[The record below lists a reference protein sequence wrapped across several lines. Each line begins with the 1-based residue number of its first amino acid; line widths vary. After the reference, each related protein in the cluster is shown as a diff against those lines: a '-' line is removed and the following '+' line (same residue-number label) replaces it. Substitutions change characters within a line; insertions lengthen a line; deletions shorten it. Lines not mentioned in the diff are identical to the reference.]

1 MTQLYVNEILELG
14 PMKSLVITEVSRN
27 LLLLSIF
34 KEVFGEI
41 SFLLHGKRHRILPAL
56 LRGICYILFYVW
68 KLQVD
73 FGFQIQVE
81 ILGLA
86 HSVCRNFRSKLSTS
100 IFSVMA
106 FFLYNGVTGHLSQYR
121 TLQPRHLDLIL
132 VMVLM
137 SLFIQSRQLLC
148 VTEMKVVARKLSVV
162 SGIRKRYHSNMQVS
176 YEINLPCCGHD
187 EMDISVLKASEYLRH
202 ANAI

>member
-1 MTQLYVNEILELG
+1 MLG
-14 PMKSLVITEVSRN
+14 NCRWTFG
-27 LLLLSIF
+27 SIF
-34 KEVFGEI
+34 
-41 SFLLHGKRHRILPAL
+41 R
-56 LRGICYILFYVW
+56 
-68 KLQVD
+68 
-73 FGFQIQVE
+73 VE
-81 ILGLA
+81 ILRLT

-100 IFSVMA
+100 IFSVMV

-137 SLFIQSRQLLC
+137 FLFIPSRHLLC
-148 VTEMKVVARKLSVV
+148 ATEMKVVARKLGVV
-162 SGIRKRYHSNMQVS
+162 SGIWKRYHSNMQVS

-187 EMDISVLKASEYLRH
+187 EMDSSILKASEYLSH